1 MLFGNVLFI
10 VTRTWNI
17 MTRLCMLNVNHVL
30 SSVQYPWLI
39 LNTEQVSRSKMAT
52 QELLSGKC
60 LVHIFAR
67 LSIILRDYV
76 LPLPLQ
82 ADALI
87 VLNLGFQSLFGLLAI
102 NFWGDGTE

>member
-1 MLFGNVLFI
+1 M
-10 VTRTWNI
+10 
-17 MTRLCMLNVNHVL
+17 NHL
-30 SSVQYPWLI
+30 PSSVQYPQLI
-39 LNTEQVSRSKMAT
+39 LNNEQVSRPKMAT
-52 QELLSGKC
+52 LELLSGKC

-87 VLNLGFQSLFGLLAI
+87 VLNLGFQSLFRLLAI
-102 NFWGDGTE
+102 NFWDDGTE